1 MPATAASPFTP
12 AALPAASRARGQQQA
27 RVGADAGVA
36 DALRQ
41 APCKTCSSAVT
52 EFFSNSISAP
62 LKKKKNPNK
71 KSPYFA
77 KRHNLKLKVK
87 EFKYPLFSEKIVK
100 SV

>member
-52 EFFSNSISAP
+52 EFFSNPISVP
-62 LKKKKNPNK
+62 LKKQNPNK

-77 KRHNLKLKVK
+77 KRQNLKLKVK
-87 EFKYPLFSEKIVK
+87 EFKYPLFSEQIVK